1 MPPPMLS
8 MAPPATGSIA
18 SFGMNL
24 LYNAE
29 PRIGRL
35 TRAEDC
41 FNVASVACAEVANS
55 DVPSLMQEW
64 HLIDFGDTIWHNY
77 AHD

>member
-1 MPPPMLS
+1 MV
-8 MAPPATGSIA
+8 AGSFVF
-18 SFGMNL
+18 FGVNL
-24 LYNAE
+24 LDNAE

-41 FNVASVACAEVANS
+41 FNVARVACAEVANS
-55 DVPSLMQEW
+55 DVPSLAQEG
-64 HLIDFGDTIWHNY
+64 HFIDFGGTIWHSC